1 MVAMHLSWCD
11 DQPLRANKLLKMRG
25 ANWVAGRVLMPSK
38 VERYANEREG
48 VAK

>member
-11 DQPLRANKLLKMRG
+11 DQPLRANKLLKMHG
-25 ANWVAGRVLMPSK
+25 AGRVLMPSK

-48 VAK
+48 VAE